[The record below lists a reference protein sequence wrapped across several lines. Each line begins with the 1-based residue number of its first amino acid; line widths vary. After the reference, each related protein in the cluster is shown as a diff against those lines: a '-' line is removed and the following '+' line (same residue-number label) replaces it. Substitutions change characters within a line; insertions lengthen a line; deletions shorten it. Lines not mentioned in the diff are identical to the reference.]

1 MLYYLS
7 QYLTPFWGPFRLFQ
21 SYALLLAGGAFAA
34 ALLALVLLPRL
45 WDKLPRDRGKAICSD
60 LGGMKSA
67 GKPTGAGFW
76 VTLICLPVILLF
88 APLRFWDLMAVV
100 MLYAAMLFGYLD
112 DRAMV
117 PWGELK
123 KGLLDAVVSVAIAV
137 FLFLG
142 HAEQGKM
149 ICWLPFWKEIVYVPI
164 ILFKNNINSNKEN
177 LG

>member
-112 DRAMV
+112 DRAIV

-123 KGLLDAVVSVAIAV
+123 KGLLDAGVSVAIAV
-137 FLFLG
+137 FLLSS
-142 HAEQGKM
+142 
-149 ICWLPFWKEIVYVPI
+149 LSIV
-164 ILFKNNINSNKEN
+164 S
-177 LG
+177 